1 MRGIFS
7 KYSPELLKGSTYCLL
22 LYIIKREPL
31 YGYKIIKEIERRSNG
46 YLKFKEGT
54 IYPALHRLERDGLI
68 NGKWENVPGEQDKK
82 QERRYYYITKKG
94 VMALAKMMSQWR
106 GFVNAVN
113 LVLEP
118 SQG

>member
-1 MRGIFS
+1 MRGMFS

-22 LYIIKREPL
+22 LYIVKREPL
-31 YGYKIIKEIERRSNG
+31 YGYRIIKEIERRSNG

-68 NGKWENVPGEQDKK
+68 VGKWESVHSEVDRR
-82 QERRYYYITKKG
+82 QERRYYYITRKG
-94 VMALAKMMSQWR
+94 EKALEKMMSEWH

-118 SQG
+118 SKG